1 MSITPEVK
9 IIDLSDQLKNE
20 IINIIKWAFSEPRS
34 EKAIAEYI
42 RAKLEEKD
50 EGKWNVILGK
60 DFGSHIV
67 HRSRKYGYFQV
78 GEINIL
84 LWQSG

>member
-1 MSITPEVK
+1 MSVTPEVK
-9 IIDLSDQLKNE
+9 IIDLSDHLKNE
-20 IINIIKWAFSEPRS
+20 IVNIIKWAFSEPRS
-34 EKAIAEYI
+34 EKAMAEYI
-42 RAKLEEKD
+42 RSKLEEKD

-67 HRSRKYGYFQV
+67 HKSRKYGYFQV

>member
-1 MSITPEVK
+1 MSVAVEVK

-20 IINIIKWAFSEPRS
+20 ILNIIKWAYSEPRS

-42 RAKLEEKD
+42 RSKLEEKD

-67 HRSRKYGYFQV
+67 HKSRKYGYFQV
-78 GEINIL
+78 GENSIL